1 MQGCRQ
7 LRGEA
12 PQGALRGVKWQRSGS
27 RRTLSERRRAVR
39 PAACV
44 IRPQRGA
51 GRFKAVRL
59 TPSGASWCAVAGGR
73 PPRCS
78 SQRPRQQF
86 AAQHEGRGC
95 GPGRSHVAAE
105 ASRFLEDGI
114 SRQRN
119 TRRCPPKYWL
129 NCGFQADCATHVLNM
144 SENCEPFVLC
154 GCAELNDPPQRCWI
168 GFQVDRS
175 ILR

>member
-1 MQGCRQ
+1 M
-7 LRGEA
+7 
-12 PQGALRGVKWQRSGS
+12 
-27 RRTLSERRRAVR
+27 LSERRQAVR

-51 GRFKAVRL
+51 GRFN
-59 TPSGASWCAVAGGR
+59 
-73 PPRCS
+73 
-78 SQRPRQQF
+78 
-86 AAQHEGRGC
+86 
-95 GPGRSHVAAE
+95 GRSSDTVRGVLGVPWLEDARLVAAHSVPGNNSLLSMRGADVVRGDPHVAAE
-105 ASRFLEDGI
+105 ASRFLEDGV

-119 TRRCPPKYWL
+119 TRRCLPKYWL